1 MFPDSKIAT
10 KYGSGQTKTSCIV
23 ETFANLDENY
33 LAEIMRKQPFNIATD
48 GSNDF
53 EAVKLYPV
61 AVRIIDNIAGR
72 VLSSLLSVQQC
83 EQAST
88 GDNIFHILNNEL
100 SRLIFSGK
108 TVSFSKTMHLL

>member
-1 MFPDSKIAT
+1 MSPDFKIAA
-10 KYGSGQTKTSCIV
+10 KYGSGLTKTRCIV

-33 LAEIMRKQPFNIATD
+33 LTEIMRNQPFSIATD

-53 EAVKLYPV
+53 EDVKLYPV
-61 AVRIIDNIAGR
+61 AVRIFDNIAGR

-88 GDNIFHILNNEL
+88 GENIFHILNNEL
-100 SRLIFSGK
+100 SRHNIS
-108 TVSFSKTMHLL
+108 

>member
-1 MFPDSKIAT
+1 M
-10 KYGSGQTKTSCIV
+10 
-23 ETFANLDENY
+23 L
-33 LAEIMRKQPFNIATD
+33 QPTD

-61 AVRIIDNIAGR
+61 AVRIFDNIAGR

-88 GDNIFHILNNEL
+88 GENIFHILNNEL
-100 SRLIFSGK
+100 SRHNISWENC
-108 TVSFSKTMHLL
+108 VSFSTDNASVMFTKVWLHLFTNKILMFI